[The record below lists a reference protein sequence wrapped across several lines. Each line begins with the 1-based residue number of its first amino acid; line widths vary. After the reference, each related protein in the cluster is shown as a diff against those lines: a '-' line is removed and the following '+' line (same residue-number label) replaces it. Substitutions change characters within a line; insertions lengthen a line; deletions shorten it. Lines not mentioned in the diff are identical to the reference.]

1 MTESIPLSDMPG
13 HLIRRLNQVSA
24 SVFQDRVKAA
34 GYDLTSVQFAAMN
47 TVRQNP
53 GVDQATLASLIAY
66 DRATI
71 GGVVERLERKGLV
84 TRSINKEDRR
94 ARALWLTE
102 DGQATLDR
110 IGPVVR
116 GLQDDILG
124 SLTASEREQ
133 FIALAQKA
141 LRPDEK
147 AQD

>member
-1 MTESIPLSDMPG
+1 
-13 HLIRRLNQVSA
+13 
-24 SVFQDRVKAA
+24 
-34 GYDLTSVQFAAMN
+34 MN